1 MDLDNITS
9 FIFGCETEDSV
20 KSFIKETYGG
30 SEDKEG
36 LKLREKVISE
46 GKNINISNEQR
57 IKAEL
62 MRWLLDTLDDV
73 VIPEGRF
80 ELGDLSPETLSQ
92 KLALNTLY
100 QYGFIN

>member
-9 FIFGCETEDSV
+9 FIFGSETEDSL
-20 KSFIKETYGG
+20 KGFIKETYCN

-36 LKLREKVISE
+36 LKLKEKVVTE
-46 GKNINISNEQR
+46 GKNINISNEQK

-62 MRWLLDTLDDV
+62 VRWLLDSMDDV
-73 VIPEGRF
+73 IIPDGHF
-80 ELGDLSPETLSQ
+80 SLGDLSPETLSQ